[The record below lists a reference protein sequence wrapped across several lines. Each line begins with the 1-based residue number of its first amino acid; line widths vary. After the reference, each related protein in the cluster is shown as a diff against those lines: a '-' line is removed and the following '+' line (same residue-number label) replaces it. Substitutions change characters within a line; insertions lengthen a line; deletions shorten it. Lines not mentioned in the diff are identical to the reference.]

1 VRAAAHG
8 GTPGEGGGGG
18 APGGAPPPA
27 RLRAAPLLAETAVPG
42 APALLAP
49 PAPLGRFSTP
59 RYSKQV
65 VITPYGEKPVQFRR

>member
-1 VRAAAHG
+1 V
-8 GTPGEGGGGG
+8 
-18 APGGAPPPA
+18 
-27 RLRAAPLLAETAVPG
+27 RAAPLLAETAVPG